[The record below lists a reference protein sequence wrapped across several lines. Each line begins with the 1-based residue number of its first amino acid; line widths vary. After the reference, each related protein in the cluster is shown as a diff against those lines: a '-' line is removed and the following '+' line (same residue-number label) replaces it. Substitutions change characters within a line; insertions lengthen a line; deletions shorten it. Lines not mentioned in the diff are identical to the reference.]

1 MEWLKYQDNPESYM
15 NAGKEL
21 PQEFSEADLQKKDN
35 LLKEGFASW
44 NKRDFFKFINMCEI
58 YGRSN
63 FEMYNEL
70 LSVGKSLDEIS

>member
-1 MEWLKYQDNPESYM
+1 M

-21 PQEFSEADLQKKDN
+21 PEEFSEADLQKKDN